1 MLKMEKNKIIILQL
15 LIYIIKV
22 IILIEYYRKF
32 RTRFKYKKFI
42 DSLKEYIKK
51 NNLNINYIE
60 KFEKVFFHYDNGV
73 LEKNFN
79 FLIIILIEAF
89 IIVFSLVGII
99 INIMAI
105 YYNRKMVFIS
115 YCFFSIIFF
124 IEIYAIYFSLFIEKD
139 SLDLTDNEI
148 NEFGEFKKEIETE
161 IYSVYIR
168 ILFLRIYSFVLL
180 ICSLGNIFLSFILFC
195 NIKNEEKT
203 EIIENKGNN
212 QLKIELELINNE
224 NNHENESNEDVVAI
238 DNLINK
244 NNVTSNSY

>member
-1 MLKMEKNKIIILQL
+1 MI
-15 LIYIIKV
+15 
-22 IILIEYYRKF
+22 
-32 RTRFKYKKFI
+32 
-42 DSLKEYIKK
+42 
-51 NNLNINYIE
+51 
-60 KFEKVFFHYDNGV
+60 
-73 LEKNFN
+73 
-79 FLIIILIEAF
+79 
-89 IIVFSLVGII
+89 GII
-99 INIMAI
+99 INIIAI
-105 YYNRKMVFIS
+105 YYNRKIVFIS

-168 ILFLRIYSFVLL
+168 ILFLRIYSFILL